1 MGKSM
6 RIISVTQSKTY
17 KRMRTRPSLC
27 DCPKV
32 VNGFF
37 AVVFLFETYW
47 NCWKLIFRHRNTL
60 QSTYT
65 NMYGRGSTR
74 RTHTH
79 RHHHFNRNAL
89 QYWRTFISFIG
100 FMVDRIGIWKL
111 INWSVNGPNCM
122 RASWRTWSHFSVK
135 SLPFCGIKLSTAAKL
150 QYMYVYTPYCLH
162 IACFLSNK
170 IHLQSCTF
178 YVSPTPFSLLINR
191 SSQLRFML
199 CVVCRV
205 G

>member
-1 MGKSM
+1 M
-6 RIISVTQSKTY
+6 
-17 KRMRTRPSLC
+17 
-27 DCPKV
+27 
-32 VNGFF
+32 
-37 AVVFLFETYW
+37 VFLPSYFFLKPIEMVGNWFFGIETHYSQHIQT
-47 NCWKLIFRHRNTL
+47 CMEEGAH
-60 QSTYT
+60 
-65 NMYGRGSTR
+65 GA
-74 RTHTH
+74 HTH

-111 INWSVNGPNCM
+111 INWSVNGPNWM

-135 SLPFCGIKLSTAAKL
+135 SLPFCGIKLFTAAKL

-199 CVVCRV
+199 CVVWLADWL